1 MQVHELAAGEQAAQ
15 SQPGLWLPQ
24 VGTDQR
30 AQAFLGQ
37 LDNDPEIGNLVD
49 ATSYYELEAEE
60 MKRKGVTLTPELWLV
75 KLLVGAIDRTYDEQD
90 E

>member
-1 MQVHELAAGEQAAQ
+1 ML
-15 SQPGLWLPQ
+15 Q
-24 VGTDQR
+24 VGTDTR
-30 AQAFLGQ
+30 AQAFLAQ
-37 LDNDPEIGNLVD
+37 LDNDPDIGNLVD